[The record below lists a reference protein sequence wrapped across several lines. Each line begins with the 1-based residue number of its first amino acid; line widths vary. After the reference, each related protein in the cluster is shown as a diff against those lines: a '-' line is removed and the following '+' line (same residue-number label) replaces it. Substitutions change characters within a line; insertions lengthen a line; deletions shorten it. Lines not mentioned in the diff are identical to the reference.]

1 MAAAPQKP
9 LTGSA
14 PGLSA
19 MTNLAMIYCKAPFDP
34 ELSSGTVDPTFWGD
48 CKILCTEARVW
59 SVCRTP
65 DQIVNNIKS
74 VSPNANGLEG
84 YWKMTRTTSR
94 IEDGKTVFEDL
105 SGNGNDLS
113 TTVTISA
120 WPGAISAA
128 FFLCE
133 IHKTVDGDNKICN
146 FARTRNNCL

>member
-34 ELSSGTVDPTFWGD
+34 ELSSGTGDPTFWG
-48 CKILCTEARVW
+48 
-59 SVCRTP
+59 
-65 DQIVNNIKS
+65 
-74 VSPNANGLEG
+74 
-84 YWKMTRTTSR
+84 
-94 IEDGKTVFEDL
+94 DGKTVFEDL

-113 TTVTISA
+113 TTVTIPA
-120 WPGAISAA
+120 WPEVISAA

-133 IHKTVDGDNKICN
+133 IHKMVDGDNKICN

>member
-48 CKILCTEARVW
+48 CKILCYNFGLAGSDLRRV
-59 SVCRTP
+59 
-65 DQIVNNIKS
+65 
-74 VSPNANGLEG
+74 
-84 YWKMTRTTSR
+84 
-94 IEDGKTVFEDL
+94 
-105 SGNGNDLS
+105 
-113 TTVTISA
+113 
-120 WPGAISAA
+120 
-128 FFLCE
+128 FLCE
-133 IHKTVDGDNKICN
+133 IHKMVDGDNKICN